1 MKELK
6 INLSHTSY
14 SIYIE
19 NGIFSNLCK
28 YISKVYHNK
37 KVFIL
42 TDDNVEKLYLADVLR
57 ALQEEYEVEYV
68 VIPHGE
74 KSKCVNEYA
83 YICEELI
90 KKDIRR
96 NHLLLALGGGVVG
109 DLCGFVAAT
118 LYRGLPYIGLPTSLL
133 SQMDSSIGGKTG
145 IDFYGRKNILGAFK
159 QPSMVLI
166 DPLVLNTLSKEEYTS
181 GMGELIKHGAIGN
194 YNLLMELSN
203 NPQITEDIIYE
214 SLSVKKRV
222 VESDEFDQGER
233 MILNFGH
240 TFGHAIELKYGYKH
254 GIAVGIGMKMA
265 LQMGVDLHV
274 TTKEAQDI
282 VLGLLDKYDFPR
294 VSYDYKD
301 YLKDVI
307 YDKKNLAGVVN
318 FIFVTKPG
326 ECVIYP
332 IKEGDLLDEC
342 NNKE

>member
-14 SIYIE
+14 SIFIE
-19 NGIFSNLCK
+19 NGIVSNLDK
-28 YISKVYHNK
+28 YISKIYKNK

-42 TDDNVEKLYLADVLR
+42 TDDNVEKLYLQDAIRSLEK
-57 ALQEEYEVEYV
+57 LYEVDYV

-74 KSKCVNEYA
+74 KSKSINTFA
-83 YICEELI
+83 YTCEELI

-109 DLCGFVAAT
+109 DLCGFIAAT
-118 LYRGLPYIGLPTSLL
+118 LYRGLPYVGVPTSLL

-166 DPLVLNTLSKEEYTS
+166 DPLVLNTLSPEEYTS

-194 YNLLMELSN
+194 YELLKKLTLD
-203 NPQITEDIIYE
+203 PQITEDIIYE
-214 SLSVKKRV
+214 SLTVKKRV
-222 VESDEFDQGER
+222 VELDEFDQGER

-240 TFGHAIELKYGYKH
+240 TFGHAVELKYGYKH
-254 GIAVGIGMKMA
+254 GVAVGIGMKMA
-265 LQMGVDLHV
+265 LQMGLDLKV
-274 TTKEAQDI
+274 TTKEASDMI
-282 VLGLLDKYDFPR
+282 MGLLDKYNFPAI
-294 VSYDYKD
+294 SYNYKD
-301 YLKDVI
+301 YLHDVI
-307 YDKKNLAGVVN
+307 YDKKNLAGVIN

-326 ECVIYP
+326 ECMIYP
-332 IKEGDLLDEC
+332 IKEGDILNEC
-342 NNKE
+342 NN

>member
-19 NGIFSNLCK
+19 NGIISNLCK

-145 IDFYGRKNILGAFK
+145 IDFYGRKNIL
-159 QPSMVLI
+159 
-166 DPLVLNTLSKEEYTS
+166 
-181 GMGELIKHGAIGN
+181 
-194 YNLLMELSN
+194 
-203 NPQITEDIIYE
+203 
-214 SLSVKKRV
+214 
-222 VESDEFDQGER
+222 
-233 MILNFGH
+233 
-240 TFGHAIELKYGYKH
+240 
-254 GIAVGIGMKMA
+254 
-265 LQMGVDLHV
+265 
-274 TTKEAQDI
+274 
-282 VLGLLDKYDFPR
+282 
-294 VSYDYKD
+294 
-301 YLKDVI
+301 
-307 YDKKNLAGVVN
+307 
-318 FIFVTKPG
+318 
-326 ECVIYP
+326 
-332 IKEGDLLDEC
+332 
-342 NNKE
+342 